1 MTPRRLIEPAR
12 LAGTALLHTQTDE
25 RLVDLTRAGNGR
37 AFEAIVARYRR
48 QLLRYCARILPPERA
63 EDAVQQAFL
72 NAYKAILADE
82 AELKLRPWL
91 YRIAHNA
98 ALNLLRQNGW
108 NYDQI
113 PEDFDGVM
121 QPPQAVEQSE
131 RIRQV
136 VRNVQELPERQRD
149 AIVLR
154 EMEGRSYEEIA
165 LALGVSDGAVRQ
177 LLNRARTTLRAAATA
192 ITPPQLVSRIA
203 ERAAMDSPAT
213 RIAEISAAGAGGAM
227 TLAKFGTVVVVA
239 GAVAGGMG
247 GAPLHSSKQ
256 GRTDG
261 DVAQAAEAAVRRAG
275 LGGPVLGGH
284 GRDPA
289 VLRGGRGHHDVG
301 VGRAVGTEAQRE
313 HRRHG
318 SAFELGDDG
327 GGSRGGPGAGGLLGG
342 DGGGRDGGEHSGSDS
357 GSGGDGGADHS
368 GSGRDGGGS
377 GSGDGGGDPVDDHPG
392 PGDGSGSVSDG
403 GGSSGSGSSGSGD
416 DGGSSGS
423 GSSGSGDGGGT
434 SGSGSGS
441 GSGDSGSSGSGS
453 GSGDSGSFDSGSS
466 SGDGGSG
473 ISGSGDLGS
482 SGSGS
487 SGPGSGLPSDG

>member
-12 LAGTALLHTQTDE
+12 LAGTALLHTQSDE

-37 AFEAIVARYRR
+37 AFEAIVTRYRK
-48 QLLRYCARILPPERA
+48 QLLRHCAGILPPERA

-72 NAYKAILADE
+72 NAYRAIAAGE

-121 QPPQAVEQSE
+121 QPPQAAEQSE

-154 EMEGRSYEEIA
+154 ELEGRSYEEIA
-165 LALGVSDGAVRQ
+165 LVLGVSDGAVRQ

-192 ITPPQLVSRIA
+192 ITPPQLVARIA

-239 GAVAGGMG
+239 GAVAGGM
-247 GAPLHSSKQ
+247 A
-256 GRTDG
+256 GRPVDRAEHARAGG
-261 DVAQAAEAAVRRAG
+261 DVGQAAEAAVRRAG
-275 LGGPVLGGH
+275 LGGPVLGGD
-284 GRDPA
+284 GRDAALPH
-289 VLRGGRGHHDVG
+289 GGHGHHDAG
-301 VGRAVGTEAQRE
+301 VGRAIGTEAERE

-318 SAFELGDDG
+318 SAFELGDDR
-327 GGSRGGPGAGGLLGG
+327 GGSRGGPGGGGEVFGG
-342 DGGGRDGGEHSGSDS
+342 DGGGGRDGG
-357 GSGGDGGADHS
+357 DHS
-368 GSGRDGGGS
+368 GPGGGGAGGGAGSGREGGGDRS
-377 GSGDGGGDPVDDHPG
+377 GSDGGGDLVDDHSG
-392 PGDGSGSVSDG
+392 PGDGSGSDG
-403 GGSSGSGSSGSGD
+403 GGSSGSGSSGSDNG
-416 DGGSSGS
+416 GGSSGS
-423 GSSGSGDGGGT
+423 GSSGGGDD
-434 SGSGSGS
+434 GS
-441 GSGDSGSSGSGS
+441 
-453 GSGDSGSFDSGSS
+453 
-466 SGDGGSG
+466 
-473 ISGSGDLGS
+473 
-482 SGSGS
+482 
-487 SGPGSGLPSDG
+487 